1 MQDIQDRSDIEK
13 LVNLFY
19 GKVKNDA
26 LLSPIFN
33 LSDADWQR
41 HLPRMYDFW
50 DNWLFQTGAYRGGMM
65 AVHVE
70 TNEKH
75 KLSDELFER
84 WLELFSESVDSL
96 FVGERADFVKEK
108 ASLNAQIMGS
118 KLNYLNAMKEQ
129 NGH

>member
-1 MQDIQDRSDIEK
+1 MQDIQDRADVEM
-13 LVNLFY
+13 LVNSFY
-19 GKVKNDA
+19 GKVKADA

-33 LSDADWQR
+33 LSEADWQR

-75 KLSDELFER
+75 RLSDELFDR
-84 WLELFSESVDSL
+84 WLKLFAESVDSL
-96 FVGERADFVKEK
+96 FVGERAEFVKEK
-108 ASLNAQIMGS
+108 AILNGQIMGA
-118 KLNYLNAMKEQ
+118 KLNYLNQMKDQ
-129 NGH
+129 GGV